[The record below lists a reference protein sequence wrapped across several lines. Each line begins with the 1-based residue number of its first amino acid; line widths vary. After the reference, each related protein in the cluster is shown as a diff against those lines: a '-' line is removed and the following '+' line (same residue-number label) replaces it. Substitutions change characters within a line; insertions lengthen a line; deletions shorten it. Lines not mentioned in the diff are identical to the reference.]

1 MNQVILCN
9 QCKKELTSSFLT
21 CHSCKSNYHFRT
33 CSPLSENTYMTMTN
47 EKKAAW
53 KCHICK
59 PRSKSPNTMYQAVIF
74 DEKNNKKQART
85 DDEDSENDQAKKFK
99 DKEIMSLTSVNN
111 KLWSLQTE
119 VTEGFSKVEK
129 TIEQLSTNINTSN
142 IQIKDEIQSALST
155 ITTTLTALVDQVKKL
170 NEKDQIRESQISAM
184 DNRINKL
191 EQEMLS
197 KNIEIKNIN
206 NQQIS
211 AYEVVRAIGMSIN
224 VEINERDIDKAYRVK
239 KQNNNII
246 IEFATLNKKIEFMDK
261 IDRHRIDPKN
271 VKINGE
277 NIVDSNTYIYINDHL
292 TYNNR
297 RLLWLAKT
305 KAKEAKWKFVWVR
318 NGTIFARKNE
328 NSTLIIINNST
339 DIEFINNTI

>member
-1 MNQVILCN
+1 
-9 QCKKELTSSFLT
+9 
-21 CHSCKSNYHFRT
+21 
-33 CSPLSENTYMTMTN
+33 
-47 EKKAAW
+47 
-53 KCHICK
+53 
-59 PRSKSPNTMYQAVIF
+59 MYQTVIF

-211 AYEVVRAIGMSIN
+211 AYEVVRAIN
-224 VEINERDIDKAYRVK
+224 KCRDKRK
-239 KQNNNII
+239 
-246 IEFATLNKKIEFMDK
+246 
-261 IDRHRIDPKN
+261 RHR
-271 VKINGE
+271 
-277 NIVDSNTYIYINDHL
+277 
-292 TYNNR
+292 
-297 RLLWLAKT
+297 
-305 KAKEAKWKFVWVR
+305 
-318 NGTIFARKNE
+318 
-328 NSTLIIINNST
+328 
-339 DIEFINNTI
+339 

>member
-1 MNQVILCN
+1 
-9 QCKKELTSSFLT
+9 
-21 CHSCKSNYHFRT
+21 
-33 CSPLSENTYMTMTN
+33 
-47 EKKAAW
+47 
-53 KCHICK
+53 
-59 PRSKSPNTMYQAVIF
+59 MYQTVIF

-85 DDEDSENDQAKKFK
+85 DDEDSENDQSKKFK

-211 AYEVVRAIGMSIN
+211 AYEVVRAIN
-224 VEINERDIDKAYRVK
+224 KCRDKRK
-239 KQNNNII
+239 
-246 IEFATLNKKIEFMDK
+246 
-261 IDRHRIDPKN
+261 RHR
-271 VKINGE
+271 
-277 NIVDSNTYIYINDHL
+277 
-292 TYNNR
+292 
-297 RLLWLAKT
+297 
-305 KAKEAKWKFVWVR
+305 
-318 NGTIFARKNE
+318 
-328 NSTLIIINNST
+328 
-339 DIEFINNTI
+339 